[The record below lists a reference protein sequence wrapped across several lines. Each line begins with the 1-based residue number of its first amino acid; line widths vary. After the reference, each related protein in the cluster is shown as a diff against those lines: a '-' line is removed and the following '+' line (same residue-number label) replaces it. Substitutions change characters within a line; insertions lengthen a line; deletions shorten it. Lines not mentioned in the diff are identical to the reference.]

1 MAEKT
6 KILIFGESPVVLRA
20 MEQYAKL
27 VPAMKERYELLD
39 VCNYNTPVPA
49 DVYGAAEIVMFS
61 LYRRYGI
68 RQRAEGIPALERR
81 LGKGKKGLLYDFDH
95 SGLADHP
102 LVWVV
107 PAAVPLSE
115 KLHDL
120 FLVDDLPQKLYELRQ
135 SFESQIF
142 AIDGHRR

>member
-39 VCNYNTPVPA
+39 VCDYNTPVSV

-61 LYRRYGI
+61 FYRRYGV
-68 RQRAEGIPALERR
+68 RLRAEGIPALERR
-81 LGKGKKGLLYDFDH
+81 LGKGKKGLLYDFDN

-107 PAAVPLSE
+107 PASVPLAE
-115 KLHDL
+115 KLDDL
-120 FLVDDLPQKLYELRQ
+120 FLFGDLPQKLLELRQ
-135 SFESQIF
+135 AFENQIF
-142 AIDGHRR
+142 TIDGHMR